1 MKNISKLRG
10 EILPLTETIDWI
22 DINKE
27 TRLYF
32 TGRID
37 VELGSLISTII
48 SNNP

>member
-1 MKNISKLRG
+1 MENISKLRG

-37 VELGSLISTII
+37 EELGSFMSTIN